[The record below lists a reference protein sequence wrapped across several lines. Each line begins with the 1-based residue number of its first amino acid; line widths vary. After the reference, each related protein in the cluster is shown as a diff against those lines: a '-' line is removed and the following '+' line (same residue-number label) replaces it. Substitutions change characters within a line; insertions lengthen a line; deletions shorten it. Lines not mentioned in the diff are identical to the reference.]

1 MNEQLTIVCHN
12 GVFVL
17 PEAVY
22 KSLASFA
29 RNDFIYIR
37 EDEDA
42 LLISTIPITDGRR
55 RVLHMRLRAQMFRNA
70 RQLAIVDFRDAVRV
84 MPIT

>member
-22 KSLASFA
+22 KSLAAFA
-29 RNDFIYIR
+29 RNDFVYIR
-37 EDEDA
+37 EDDDA
-42 LLISTIPITDGRR
+42 LLISTIPIADGRR
-55 RVLHMRLRAQMFRNA
+55 RVLHMRLRTTMFRNA
-70 RQLAIVDFRDAVRV
+70 RQLAIVDFRDAIRV
-84 MPIT
+84 MPLT